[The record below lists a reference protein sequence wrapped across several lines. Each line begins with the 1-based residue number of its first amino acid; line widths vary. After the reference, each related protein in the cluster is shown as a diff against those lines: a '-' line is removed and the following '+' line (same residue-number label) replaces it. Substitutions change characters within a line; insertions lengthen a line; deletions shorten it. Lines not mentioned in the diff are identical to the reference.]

1 MVVRPFFVCAKKGRQ
16 KSTEKDKLKRLPH
29 GIPASRG
36 HVVAFHRASRQ
47 ALPFIRPATPLLFQ
61 KICLKSFYFKHKMTG
76 SLLLCGSL
84 LSKGEEKSPF
94 EGGKRRSRKGD
105 V

>member
-1 MVVRPFFVCAKKGRQ
+1 MFRDTFIKVMAFLNDMGTPLFCLRKKRAAKKAMKKINSSDCRQGLPFFR
-16 KSTEKDKLKRLPH
+16 S
-29 GIPASRG
+29 
-36 HVVAFHRASRQ
+36 
-47 ALPFIRPATPLLFQ
+47 ATTLLFQ